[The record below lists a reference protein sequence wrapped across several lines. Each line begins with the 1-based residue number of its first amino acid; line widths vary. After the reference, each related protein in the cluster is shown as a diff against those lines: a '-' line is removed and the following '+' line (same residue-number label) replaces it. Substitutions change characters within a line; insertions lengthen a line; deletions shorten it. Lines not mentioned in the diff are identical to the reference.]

1 MTFEELGLKP
11 EILKALQELGF
22 ENPMPVQEKV
32 IPLLLSKNTDIVALA
47 QTGTGK
53 TAAFGLPIV
62 EQTDTM
68 SKQTQA
74 LVLAPTRELCL
85 QIADD
90 LNDYSKYVDNL
101 SIVPV
106 YGGASIEVQIKALRK
121 GAQIIVA
128 TPGRLIDLINRGVA
142 RLENVTKVVLDEA
155 DEMLNMGFE
164 DDLKTILA
172 QIPETRNTLLFS
184 ATMPPAIASIAKHY
198 MSNPQEVTIGQRNTG
213 AENVKHV
220 CYTVH
225 AKDKYHALKRIADFY
240 PNIYAIVFCRTRKE
254 TQEVADKLM
263 HDGYNADALHGDLS
277 QAQRDFVMNRFRT
290 RQISMLVATD
300 VAARGIDVNSLTHV
314 INYNLPDDVEIYTH
328 RSGRTGRAG
337 KTGISIAIINLR
349 EKHVIRQI
357 EKIINKK
364 FELQNIPSGIG
375 ICEKQLF
382 HLIDKLERVEVE
394 ETEIAPFLT
403 STFKRLEWL
412 DKEEII
418 KRFISLEFNR
428 FLEYYKKMPD
438 LEIPSEQSRRDGQRD
453 SFRDSFREGGR
464 DGYREGKREGRR
476 EASGPRTAE
485 KGFSRLFLN
494 LGKEDGLYPPDLIE
508 LLNQHSQGRRVKVGR
523 IELMKKFSFF
533 EVPEQDAQFVVD
545 SMKGASVSGRRVAVD
560 YASSGENEGNQ
571 NDRGHG
577 DFKRSGERS
586 GFRKFG
592 ERGDRGDR
600 KRFDNDRG
608 GRSERPERT
617 ERSAKPDRSEGREK
631 SGFPKEE
638 KKKYG
643 RKKED
648 RR

>member
-62 EQTDTM
+62 EQTDTK
-68 SKQTQA
+68 SKKTQA

-90 LNDYSKYVDNL
+90 LNDFSKYVDSL
-101 SIVPV
+101 SVVPV
-106 YGGASIEVQIKALRK
+106 YGGASIEVQIKALRN

-142 RLENVTKVVLDEA
+142 KLENVSKVVLDEA

-172 QIPETRNTLLFS
+172 QIPENRNTLLFS
-184 ATMPPAIASIAKHY
+184 ATMPPAIASIAKNY
-198 MSNPQEVTIGQRNTG
+198 MSNPLEVTIGQRNTG

-225 AKDKYHALKRIADFY
+225 AKDKYQALKRIADYY
-240 PNIYAIVFCRTRKE
+240 PNIYGIVFCRTRKE

-277 QAQRDFVMNRFRT
+277 QSQRDFVMNRFRL
-290 RQISMLVATD
+290 RQLNLLVATD
-300 VAARGIDVNSLTHV
+300 VAARGIDVDSLTHV
-314 INYNLPDDVEIYTH
+314 INYNLPDDVEVYTH

-349 EKHVIRQI
+349 EKHIIKQI
-357 EKIINKK
+357 ERIINKK
-364 FELQNIPSGIG
+364 FELQDIPSGRG

-382 HLIDKLERVEVE
+382 HLIDKLERVEVDE
-394 ETEIAPFLT
+394 DEIAPFLT
-403 STFKRLEWL
+403 TTFKRLEWL

-428 FLEYYKKMPD
+428 FLEYYKNMPD
-438 LEIPSEQSRRDGQRD
+438 LEIPTEHSRREGQRD
-453 SFRDSFREGGR
+453 SF
-464 DGYREGKREGRR
+464 REGKREGRR
-476 EASGPRTAE
+476 EAGAPRTAE
-485 KGFSRLFLN
+485 KGYSRLFLN

-508 LLNQHSQGRRVKVGR
+508 LLNQYSQGRRIKVGR

-545 SMKGASVSGRRVAVD
+545 SMKGASVSGRRIAVD
-560 YASSGENEGNQ
+560 WASGGENEGKQ
-571 NDRGHG
+571 QSRGRD

-586 GFRKFG
+586 GFKKFG
-592 ERGDRGDR
+592 ERGNRGEHGDR
-600 KRFDNDRG
+600 KRFDKDRG
-608 GRSERPERT
+608 EKNERNNSGNRS
-617 ERSAKPDRSEGREK
+617 DRSEKKEK
-631 SGFPKEE
+631 GSFRGEE

-643 RKKED
+643 RKKEN